1 MLRRL
6 SIDSGDM
13 ALALVLWLCSLPL
26 VALIVVPFFGLRVG
40 AIVAVVLFFAAM
52 AICWGVCGWKVYQ
65 ATPKTATRVNKT
77 PCRLTW

>member
-1 MLRRL
+1 MLRKF

-26 VALIVVPFFGLRVG
+26 VALLVVPFFGLRVG

-65 ATPKTATRVNKT
+65 SYTKNGHPGK
-77 PCRLTW
+77 